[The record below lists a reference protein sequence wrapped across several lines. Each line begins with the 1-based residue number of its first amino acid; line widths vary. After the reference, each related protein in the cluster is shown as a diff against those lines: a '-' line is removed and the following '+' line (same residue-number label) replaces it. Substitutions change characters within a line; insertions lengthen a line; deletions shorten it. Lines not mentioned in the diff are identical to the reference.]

1 MARLAATWLKVI
13 LCDLIW
19 MTAVLPSENA
29 DHLWNDHSIAWN
41 DFDHNLSGRPGSQG
55 SVQKPYYNPWDMH
68 SEVWNGVQH
77 DLSRRPRPQRF
88 ADADFP
94 YHVHSQ
100 PLDGHHQP
108 HAHEDQS
115 YNQESYQPYFHETDT
130 LMQQAEALPQS
141 AHTSS
146 ETDPLTGPGTSTN
159 QVNKP
164 RREAATLLYS
174 GGPSMHQLDQRV
186 RQAKDSQ
193 SINAVK
199 RYELFTEKLDRKH
212 NEIAAFYAYLK
223 SSKKMGGSLKELG
236 GLKMIVRQEDFGAR
250 PLQNFHIRLPTEE
263 RYQRSGGYDPVRSK
277 IDKISAALNSY
288 HNLYYKNKADLTI
301 LGRTKQSNTELLEWF
316 YEQMF
321 TNTDNHP
328 PLLGEVEQIEH
339 RKKFTQAQ
347 QYLHVA
353 LNRSGQLNQYELGY
367 LATHLLK
374 CWYRDESS
382 KIPGTSFSD
391 LDYDNNLTKW
401 VDVYP
406 PENRKKRH
414 LNGYK

>member
-141 AHTSS
+141 ARTSS

-193 SINAVK
+193 SINA
-199 RYELFTEKLDRKH
+199 
-212 NEIAAFYAYLK
+212 
-223 SSKKMGGSLKELG
+223 
-236 GLKMIVRQEDFGAR
+236 
-250 PLQNFHIRLPTEE
+250 NFHIRLPTEE

-406 PENRKKRH
+406 PENH
-414 LNGYK
+414 PCVP